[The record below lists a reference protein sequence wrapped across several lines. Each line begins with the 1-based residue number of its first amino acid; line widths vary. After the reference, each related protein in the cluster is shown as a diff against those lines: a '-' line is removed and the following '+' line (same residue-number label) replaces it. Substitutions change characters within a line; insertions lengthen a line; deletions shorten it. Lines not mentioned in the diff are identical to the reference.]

1 MKTLCILTTYNEVE
15 FLPFKLNFCKHHNL
29 DLYVIDNYS
38 NDGTWQW
45 LQDNNIKSHRFDTNG
60 AFALELLQ
68 AEIINTLKFIKDK
81 PDWVIYNGT
90 DLFPISLP
98 NLNDE
103 IASIDS
109 LGYNIASI
117 DCIGM
122 FNTGEVRQQS
132 PFNTFFHY
140 ALNDKKNNK
149 PLQMIHKYHPNIK
162 YFGDHVYI
170 PGEEPKVKKID
181 GVMINYGQTK
191 TSAEREE
198 TLSRRQRAWDLNIT
212 PRGHGYH
219 YSVGHKRNW
228 LWSKS
233 ECIDIRESE
242 YLPYIKHLQQVCI

>member
-1 MKTLCILTTYNEVE
+1 MSRILIVTHQFVPHVSPRTTRWKLIVEELMSIGHEVTI
-15 FLPFKLNFCKHHNL
+15 
-29 DLYVIDNYS
+29 VT
-38 NDGTWQW
+38 GT
-45 LQDNNIKSHRFDTNG
+45 QD
-60 AFALELLQ
+60 
-68 AEIINTLKFIKDK
+68 
-81 PDWVIYNGT
+81 
-90 DLFPISLP
+90 
-98 NLNDE
+98 
-103 IASIDS
+103 
-109 LGYNIASI
+109 
-117 DCIGM
+117 
-122 FNTGEVRQQS
+122 
-132 PFNTFFHY
+132 
-140 ALNDKKNNK
+140 DKKNNK